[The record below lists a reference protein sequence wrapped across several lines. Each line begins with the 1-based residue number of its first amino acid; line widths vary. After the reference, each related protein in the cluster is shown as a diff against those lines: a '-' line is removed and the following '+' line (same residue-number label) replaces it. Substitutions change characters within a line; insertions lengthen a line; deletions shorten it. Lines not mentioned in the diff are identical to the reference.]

1 MAYDMSSDQTE
12 CRFCNK
18 YLSDIFS
25 TATPAHVAEI
35 AEAKQCAVY
44 RKGQVIFQEGAHPYG
59 IYSINTGK
67 VKLSHSGDEGKEQ
80 IIRLVKPGD
89 LIGYKA
95 LISNEPYTATATV
108 LEDSA
113 VCFIPRD
120 VFLDILQKDTALS
133 LHMMQILT
141 SELRKAEQKI
151 THLAQ
156 KPVRERLAETLLTLK
171 ETYGLEAD
179 DQTINVTLSREEIA
193 NLVGTATE
201 SAIRL
206 LSEFKKE
213 KVIDLSGKKIR
224 ILRLQQLIRMANL
237 QD

>member
-1 MAYDMSSDQTE
+1 MAHDMLSDHTE

-18 YLSDIFS
+18 YPGEVFS
-25 TATPAHVAEI
+25 AASPAHIAEI
-35 AEAKQCAVY
+35 ANVKQCMIY
-44 RKGQVIFQEGAHPYG
+44 KKGQVIFQEGAHPYG
-59 IYSINTGK
+59 IYCINTGK
-67 VKLSHSGDEGKEQ
+67 VKLSHSGDEGREQ

-120 VFLDILQKDTALS
+120 VFLQILQKDNALS
-133 LHMMQILT
+133 LKMMQILT
-141 SELRKAEQKI
+141 SELRRAELKI

-171 ETYGLEAD
+171 ETYGVED
-179 DQTINVTLSREEIA
+179 DGQTINVTLSREEIA

-206 LSEFKKE
+206 LSEFRKE
-213 KVIDLSGKKIR
+213 KVIDLPGKKIR
-224 ILRLQQLIRMANL
+224 ILQLQKLINMANL

>member
-1 MAYDMSSDQTE
+1 MEKIACQY
-12 CRFCNK
+12 CNK
-18 YLSDIFS
+18 RLNEVFVTASDEHT
-25 TATPAHVAEI
+25 TALAA
-35 AEAKQCAVY
+35 AKECTVY
-44 RKGQVIFQEGAHPYG
+44 KRGQIIFQEGAHPYG
-59 IYSINTGK
+59 IYAINTGK
-67 VKLSHSGDEGKEQ
+67 IKLTHSGDDGREQ

-95 LISNEPYTATATV
+95 LISNEKYTATAVV

-120 VFLDILQKDTALS
+120 IFVRILQKDTALS
-133 LHMMQILT
+133 LRMMQILS
-141 SELRKAEQKI
+141 SELRRAETKI

-206 LSEFKKE
+206 LSEFRKE
-213 KVIDLSGKKIR
+213 KVIDLPGKKIK
-224 ILRLQQLIRMANL
+224 ILQLGQLIKMANL

>member
-1 MAYDMSSDQTE
+1 MAYDMLSDQTE

-18 YLSDIFS
+18 YLGEIFS
-25 TATPAHVAEI
+25 AATPEHLAEI
-35 AEAKQCAVY
+35 TNAKECKVY
-44 RKGQVIFQEGAHPYG
+44 RKGQVIFHEGAHPYG

-67 VKLSHSGDEGKEQ
+67 VKLSHSGDEGREQ

-95 LISNEPYTATATV
+95 LIDNEPYTATATV

-120 VFLDILQKDTALS
+120 IFLQVLQTNAALS
-133 LHMMQILT
+133 LKMMQILT
-141 SELRKAEQKI
+141 SELRRAETKI

-171 ETYGLEAD
+171 ETYGLEED
-179 DQTINVTLSREEIA
+179 EQTINVTLSREEIA

-213 KVIDLSGKKIR
+213 KVIDLTGKKIR
-224 ILRLQQLIRMANL
+224 ILRLQQLIKMANL

>member
-1 MAYDMSSDQTE
+1 MAHDMLSDHTE

-18 YLSDIFS
+18 YPGEVFS
-25 TATPAHVAEI
+25 AASPAHIAEI
-35 AEAKQCAVY
+35 ANVKQCMIY
-44 RKGQVIFQEGAHPYG
+44 KKGQVIFQEGAHPYG
-59 IYSINTGK
+59 IYCINTGK
-67 VKLSHSGDEGKEQ
+67 VKLSHSGDEGREQ

-120 VFLDILQKDTALS
+120 VFLQILQKDTALS
-133 LHMMQILT
+133 LKMMQILT
-141 SELRKAEQKI
+141 SELRRAELKI

-171 ETYGLEAD
+171 ETYGVED
-179 DQTINVTLSREEIA
+179 DGQTINVTLSREEIA

-206 LSEFKKE
+206 LSEFRKE
-213 KVIDLSGKKIR
+213 KVIDLPGKKIR
-224 ILRLQQLIRMANL
+224 ILQLQKLINMANL

>member
-1 MAYDMSSDQTE
+1 MSSDHTA
-12 CRFCNK
+12 CRYCGK

-25 TATPAHVAEI
+25 VSAPEHAEAIAHV
-35 AEAKQCAVY
+35 KQCNLY
-44 RKGQVIFQEGAHPYG
+44 KKGQVIFQEGAHPYG
-59 IYSINTGK
+59 IYCINTGK
-67 VKLSHSGDEGKEQ
+67 VKLSHSGDEGRDQ

-120 VFLDILQKDTALS
+120 VFLQVLQKDTALS
-133 LHMMQILT
+133 LRMMQILT
-141 SELRKAEQKI
+141 SELRRAETKI

-171 ETYGLEAD
+171 ETYGLEED
-179 DQTINVTLSREEIA
+179 EQTINVTLSREEIA

-213 KVIDLSGKKIR
+213 KVIDLPGKKIR
-224 ILRLQQLIRMANL
+224 ILRLQQLIKMANL

>member
-1 MAYDMSSDQTE
+1 M
-12 CRFCNK
+12 
-18 YLSDIFS
+18 SDIFS
-25 TATPAHVAEI
+25 AASPEHMEEI
-35 AEAKQCAVY
+35 ANAKQCAIY
-44 RKGQVIFQEGAHPYG
+44 KKGQVIFQEGAHPYG
-59 IYSINTGK
+59 IYCINTGK
-67 VKLSHSGDEGKEQ
+67 VKLSHSGDDGREQ

-120 VFLDILQKDTALS
+120 VFLQILQKDTALS
-133 LHMMQILT
+133 LKMMQIVT
-141 SELRKAEQKI
+141 NELRRAELKI

-171 ETYGLEAD
+171 ETYGVED
-179 DQTINVTLSREEIA
+179 DGETINVTLSREEIA

-206 LSEFKKE
+206 LSEFRKE
-213 KVIDLSGKKIR
+213 KVIDLPGKKIR
-224 ILRLQQLIRMANL
+224 ILQLQRLINMANL

>member
-1 MAYDMSSDQTE
+1 MSKFFDTPQ
-12 CRFCNK
+12 CQYCNK
-18 YLSDIFS
+18 NLGDIFADTS
-25 TATPAHVAEI
+25 EQHAADI
-35 AEAKQCAVY
+35 AAVKKCALY
-44 RKGQVIFQEGAHPYG
+44 KKGQTIFHEGAQPYG
-59 IYSINTGK
+59 IYVINTGK
-67 VKLSHSGDEGKEQ
+67 IKLTHSGDDGREQ
-80 IIRLVKPGD
+80 IIRLVRPGD

-95 LISNEPYTATATV
+95 LISNQAYTATATV

-120 VFLDILQKDTALS
+120 VFLNVLLKDNSLS
-133 LHMMQILT
+133 LKMMRILT
-141 SELRKAEQKI
+141 SELRRAEEKI
-151 THLAQ
+151 TNLAQ

-171 ETYGLEAD
+171 ETYGLQND
-179 DQTINVTLSREEIA
+179 QQTINVMLSREEIA

-213 KVIDLSGKKIR
+213 KVIDLTGKKIK
-224 ILRLQQLIRMANL
+224 ILQLQQLIKMANL

>member
-1 MAYDMSSDQTE
+1 MAYDMLSDQTE
-12 CRFCNK
+12 CRFCSK
-18 YLSDIFS
+18 YPGEIFS
-25 TATPAHVAEI
+25 AATPEHVAEI
-35 AEAKQCAVY
+35 ARAKTCKLY
-44 RKGQVIFQEGAHPYG
+44 RKGQEIFHEGAHPYG
-59 IYSINTGK
+59 IYCINTGK
-67 VKLSHSGDEGKEQ
+67 VKLSHSGDEGKDQ
-80 IIRLVKPGD
+80 IIRLVRPGD

-95 LISNEPYTATATV
+95 LIDNEPYTATATV

-120 VFLDILQKDTALS
+120 IFLQVLQTDNALS
-133 LHMMQILT
+133 LKMMQILT
-141 SELRKAEQKI
+141 SELRRAETKI

-171 ETYGLEAD
+171 NTYGLEAD
-179 DQTINVTLSREEIA
+179 EQTINVTLSREEIA

-224 ILRLQQLIRMANL
+224 ILRLQQLIKMANL

>member
-1 MAYDMSSDQTE
+1 MIIENIACQY
-12 CRFCNK
+12 CNK
-18 YLSDIFS
+18 RMNDVFVTASDEH
-25 TATPAHVAEI
+25 TTTLAA
-35 AEAKQCAVY
+35 AKQCTVY
-44 RKGQVIFQEGAHPYG
+44 KRGDIIFQEGSHPYG
-59 IYSINTGK
+59 IYAINTGK
-67 VKLSHSGDEGKEQ
+67 VKLTHSGDDGREQ
-80 IIRLVKPGD
+80 IIRLCKPGD

-95 LISNEPYTATATV
+95 LISNETYTATAVV

-113 VCFIPRD
+113 VCFVPKE
-120 VFLDILQKDTALS
+120 VFVRILQKDPSLS
-133 LHMMQILT
+133 LRMMQILT
-141 SELRKAEQKI
+141 SELRRAETKI
-151 THLAQ
+151 THLSQ

-179 DQTINVTLSREEIA
+179 EQTINVTLSREEIA

-224 ILRLQQLIRMANL
+224 ILQLQQLIKMANL

>member
-1 MAYDMSSDQTE
+1 MASD
-12 CRFCNK
+12 K
-18 YLSDIFS
+18 LSDHTPCPYCGKFLDEIFS
-25 TATPAHVAEI
+25 AATPEHVEEI
-35 AEAKQCAVY
+35 ANAKTCRIY
-44 RKGQVIFQEGAHPYG
+44 RKGHDIFQEGAHPYG
-59 IYSINTGK
+59 IYFVNSGK
-67 VKLSHSGDEGKEQ
+67 VKLSHSGDEGREQ
-80 IIRLVKPGD
+80 IVRLVKPGD

-113 VCFIPRD
+113 VCFIPRE
-120 VFLDILQKDTALS
+120 VFLGLLQKDPTLALR
-133 LHMMQILT
+133 MMQILS
-141 SELRKAEQKI
+141 SELRRAEQKI

-179 DQTINVTLSREEIA
+179 EETINVMLSREEIA

-206 LSEFKKE
+206 LSEFRKE
-213 KVIDLSGKKIR
+213 KVIDLAGKKIR
-224 ILRLQQLIRMANL
+224 ILRLQQLIKMANL

>member
-1 MAYDMSSDQTE
+1 MEYVMSSDHTT
-12 CRFCNK
+12 CRYCSK

-25 TATPAHVAEI
+25 AATAEHADEI
-35 AEAKQCAVY
+35 ANAKQCNLY
-44 RKGQVIFQEGAHPYG
+44 KKGQIIFQEGANPYG
-59 IYSINTGK
+59 IYCINTGK
-67 VKLSHSGDEGKEQ
+67 VKLSHSGDEGRDQ

-120 VFLDILQKDTALS
+120 IFLQVLQKDTALS
-133 LHMMQILT
+133 LKMMQILT
-141 SELRKAEQKI
+141 SELRRAETKI

-171 ETYGLEAD
+171 ETYGLEED
-179 DQTINVTLSREEIA
+179 EQTINVTLSREEIA

-213 KVIDLSGKKIR
+213 KVIDLPGKKIR
-224 ILRLQQLIRMANL
+224 ILRLQQLIKMANL

>member
-1 MAYDMSSDQTE
+1 MSKYIDKPQ
-12 CRFCNK
+12 CQYCNK
-18 YLSDIFS
+18 YVSDIFAD
-25 TATPAHVAEI
+25 TNELHAAAI
-35 AEAKQCAVY
+35 AAVKKCSLFK
-44 RKGQVIFQEGAHPYG
+44 KGQDIFHEGGQPYG
-59 IYSINTGK
+59 IYSINSGK
-67 VKLSHSGDEGKEQ
+67 IKLTHAGDDGREQ

-120 VFLDILQKDTALS
+120 VFLSVLQKDTVLS
-133 LHMMQILT
+133 LKMMKILT
-141 SELRKAEQKI
+141 SELRKAEEKI

-171 ETYGLEAD
+171 ETYGLAAD
-179 DQTINVTLSREEIA
+179 HQTINVMLSREEIA

-213 KVIDLSGKKIR
+213 KVIDLSGKKIK
-224 ILRLQQLIRMANL
+224 ILEHAQLVRMANL
-237 QD
+237 QE

>member
-1 MAYDMSSDQTE
+1 MITDQTE
-12 CRFCNK
+12 CLFCNK
-18 YLSDIFS
+18 FPGEVFS
-25 TATPAHVAEI
+25 AATPEHVA
-35 AEAKQCAVY
+35 ALVNVKQCNVY
-44 RKGQVIFQEGAHPYG
+44 KKGQVIFQEGSHPYG
-59 IYSINTGK
+59 IHCINTGK
-67 VKLSHSGDEGKEQ
+67 VKLSHSGDEGRDQ

-120 VFLDILQKDTALS
+120 IFLQLLQKDTTLS
-133 LHMMQILT
+133 LRMMQILT
-141 SELRKAEQKI
+141 NELRRAETKI

-171 ETYGLEAD
+171 ETYGLEED
-179 DQTINVTLSREEIA
+179 GETINVVLSREEIA

-213 KVIDLSGKKIR
+213 KVIDLPGKKIR
-224 ILRLQQLIRMANL
+224 ILRLPQLVKMANL

>member
-1 MAYDMSSDQTE
+1 MAYDNLSDHTE

-18 YLSDIFS
+18 YPGEVFS
-25 TATPAHVAEI
+25 SASPAHIAEI
-35 AEAKQCAVY
+35 AGVKQCMIY
-44 RKGQVIFQEGAHPYG
+44 KKGQVIFQEGAHPYG
-59 IYSINTGK
+59 IYCINTGK
-67 VKLSHSGDEGKEQ
+67 VKLSHSGDEGREQ

-120 VFLDILQKDTALS
+120 VFLEILQKDHALS
-133 LHMMQILT
+133 LKMMQILT
-141 SELRKAEQKI
+141 SELRRAELKI

-171 ETYGLEAD
+171 ETYGVED
-179 DQTINVTLSREEIA
+179 DGQTINVTLSREEIA

-206 LSEFKKE
+206 LSEFRKE
-213 KVIDLSGKKIR
+213 KVIDLPGKKIR
-224 ILRLQQLIRMANL
+224 ILQLQKLINMANL

>member
-1 MAYDMSSDQTE
+1 MAHDMLSDQTE
-12 CRFCNK
+12 CRYCNK
-18 YLSDIFS
+18 YLADIFS
-25 TATPAHVAEI
+25 ASTPEHMQAI
-35 AEAKQCAVY
+35 ANAKQCSLY
-44 RKGQVIFQEGAHPYG
+44 KKGQVIFQEGAHPYG
-59 IYSINTGK
+59 IYCINTGK
-67 VKLSHSGDEGKEQ
+67 VKLSHSGDEGRDQ

-120 VFLDILQKDTALS
+120 IFLLALQKDTSLS
-133 LHMMQILT
+133 LKMMQILT
-141 SELRKAEQKI
+141 SELRRAETKI

-171 ETYGLEAD
+171 ETYGLEED
-179 DQTINVTLSREEIA
+179 EQTINVTLSREEIA

-224 ILRLQQLIRMANL
+224 ILRLQQLIKMANL

>member
-1 MAYDMSSDQTE
+1 MLSDQSA
-12 CRFCNK
+12 CRFCK
-18 YLSDIFS
+18 QYPGAIF
-25 TATPAHVAEI
+25 TAATPEHI
-35 AEAKQCAVY
+35 AELAAAKQCAVY
-44 RKGQVIFQEGAHPYG
+44 KKGQDIFQEGAHPYG
-59 IYSINTGK
+59 IYIINTGK
-67 VKLSHSGDEGKEQ
+67 VKLSHSGDEGREQ

-89 LIGYKA
+89 MIGYKA

-108 LEDSA
+108 LEESA
-113 VCFIPRD
+113 VCFIPRE
-120 VFLDILQKDTALS
+120 VFLQVLQKDTALS
-133 LHMMQILT
+133 LHMMQIVT
-141 SELRKAEQKI
+141 NELRRAEVKI

-206 LSEFKKE
+206 LSEFRKE

-224 ILRLQQLIRMANL
+224 ILQLQKLIHMANL

>member
-1 MAYDMSSDQTE
+1 MANDNLSDHAA
-12 CRFCNK
+12 CRFCNN
-18 YLSDIFS
+18 YPGEVFS
-25 TATPAHVAEI
+25 SASPAHIAEI
-35 AEAKQCAVY
+35 ASVKQCMIY
-44 RKGQVIFQEGAHPYG
+44 KKGQDIFQEGANPYG
-59 IYSINTGK
+59 IYRINTGK
-67 VKLSHSGDEGKEQ
+67 VKLSHSGDEGRDQ

-120 VFLDILQKDTALS
+120 VFLQILQKDTALS
-133 LHMMQILT
+133 LKMMQILT
-141 SELRKAEQKI
+141 SELRRAEVKI

-171 ETYGLEAD
+171 ETYGVED
-179 DQTINVTLSREEIA
+179 DGQTINVTLSREEIA

-206 LSEFKKE
+206 LSEFRKE
-213 KVIDLSGKKIR
+213 KVIDLPGKKIR
-224 ILRLQQLIRMANL
+224 ILQLHKLIHMANL